1 MGIVQTETD
10 TPPDTNDLDMVVR
23 ARSDREAFGKLYDI
37 YYSRIFR
44 HCLRR
49 LFLRSVA
56 EDVTSEVFLRV
67 ARRISAFTGS
77 TQDDFSRWVHAIATN
92 EINAYLRQ
100 SQRRSR
106 LLAEAIRQKAIHVVD
121 QSAPS
126 ANLAAL
132 DWPRLYEALLT
143 LEPRDQSI
151 VTLRFFED
159 MAHEQIAG
167 ILDMRPGAVRTAL
180 TRALEKLRRELG
192 ISS

>member
-1 MGIVQTETD
+1 MQTETD
-10 TPPDTNDLDMVVR
+10 KPPGINDLDMVVR
-23 ARSDREAFGKLYDI
+23 ARSDRKALGQLYDT
-37 YYSRIFR
+37 YYPRILR

-49 LFLRSVA
+49 LFLQSVA

-67 ARRISAFTGS
+67 ARLIADFTGA
-77 TQDDFSRWVHAIATN
+77 THDDFVRWVHSIATH

-106 LLAEAIRQKAIHVVD
+106 LLDEAIRRKAIRVVD
-121 QSAPS
+121 QAARSAH
-126 ANLAAL
+126 LAPI
-132 DWPRLYEALLT
+132 DWPRVYEALLA

-159 MAHEQIAG
+159 MPHDQIAE
-167 ILDMRPGAVRTAL
+167 ILDMQPGAVRTAL

-192 ISS
+192 VKS

>member
-1 MGIVQTETD
+1 
-10 TPPDTNDLDMVVR
+10 MVVR
-23 ARSDREAFGKLYDI
+23 ARSDRVAFGQLYDI
-37 YYSRIFR
+37 YFPRIFR

-56 EDVTSEVFLRV
+56 EDVTSDVFLRV
-67 ARRISAFTGS
+67 ARQIPDFAGATH
-77 TQDDFSRWVHAIATN
+77 DDFVRWVHAIATH

-106 LLAEAIRQKAIHVVD
+106 LLEEAIRQKAIQVVD
-121 QSAPS
+121 QSARS
-126 ANLAAL
+126 VNLAAL

-180 TRALEKLRRELG
+180 TRALEKLRHELG
-192 ISS
+192 VSS